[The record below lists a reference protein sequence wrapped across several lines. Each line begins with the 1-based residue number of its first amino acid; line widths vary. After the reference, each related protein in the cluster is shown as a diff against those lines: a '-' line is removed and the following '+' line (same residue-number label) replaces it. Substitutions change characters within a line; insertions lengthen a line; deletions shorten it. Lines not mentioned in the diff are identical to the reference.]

1 MSSRSLL
8 PLVAAA
14 LLGSVFSAAAQ
25 PAQRPQPGASFPA
38 GAGKEMVTGV
48 CGGCHDINRL
58 QAGYTPEGWRTV
70 TRMMRN
76 FGAPVP
82 DSEWEAVTAYLIKS
96 FPEKP
101 RPAAVIL
108 PGPVE
113 ATIREFDLPTPGSR
127 PHDPM
132 AAHDG
137 AIWWSGQLANNLGRL
152 DPKTGQFKPATPPTE
167 KARPYG
173 MAVDSKNRV
182 WFVEF
187 GAPKIATIDND
198 MRITEY
204 SCSIPPRGR
213 AGSPSPPRTR
223 SITPTSRAAISA

>member
-14 LLGSVFSAAAQ
+14 LLGSVFSSAAQ
-25 PAQRPQPGASFPA
+25 QPGQNFPE
-38 GAGKEMVTGV
+38 GAGKELVTGV

-58 QAGYTPEGWRTV
+58 TAGYTPEGWRTV

-82 DSEWEAVTAYLIKS
+82 DNEWEAVTAYLIKS

-101 RPAAVIL
+101 RPPAVLIL
-108 PGPVE
+108 GPVE
-113 ATIREFDLPTPGSR
+113 ATIKEFDLPTPGSR

-137 AIWWSGQLANNLGRL
+137 AIWWSGTPRCS
-152 DPKTGQFKPATPPTE
+152 PKPAS
-167 KARPYG
+167 AR
-173 MAVDSKNRV
+173 
-182 WFVEF
+182 
-187 GAPKIATIDND
+187 
-198 MRITEY
+198 
-204 SCSIPPRGR
+204 
-213 AGSPSPPRTR
+213 
-223 SITPTSRAAISA
+223 SRRNSW